1 MRVGYRDTRA
11 FVPGWGPD
19 WTMDCAIE
27 LGTVDFQE
35 QAPGMVSNSMTRSAG
50 KTSYQRERLECLAFG
65 ALLTAS

>member
-35 QAPGMVSNSMTRSAG
+35 QAPGMVSN
-50 KTSYQRERLECLAFG
+50 
-65 ALLTAS
+65 